1 MSEPIQPRV
10 LPAKSKKEKK
20 DRIAVVKK
28 ILVALYKSRRGA
40 YRSLLPT
47 TARGDLQQANLKAFL
62 ERDENAGLVNRIY
75 GLTIGDGRFRSVEE
89 VVADLDPATIPTI
102 FEPRVSEAERR
113 RQEGI
118 RESARQQE
126 RELEKID
133 RERTER
139 LQAELTTERLG
150 EVRESIQ
157 EMEERDIRQ
166 TQEIEEL
173 ERQMLEQFRKE
184 REGKSKKAQAKR
196 KKQREAAARAR
207 EEAIRK
213 QQEQVEIERIK
224 IEEELRK
231 KEEEKK
237 KQSIKKQLKEIEER
251 QRELDAE
258 IARRDPRR
266 QAELGKKIEEAAVSS
281 SSVPSIVSSIAS
293 RLIPT
298 SAELPAV
305 PPADLPVIET
315 APAVEVA
322 SLFTPEERQAVRET
336 GLPINPSTENAANVP
351 ADPVANQR
359 QEAQTLTL
367 PITRSQPPSIP
378 RIPPLRIPQLD
389 DQSIRLIL
397 NRVKNEQARNIAEG
411 VLKGQIDPSS
421 IQNNVIRGILRA
433 TDASGLTET
442 AVMGIIRYIKNKLG
456 ERRYKQFL
464 IEGGYRATL
473 PELTAE
479 ERQEAERIR
488 AEEEEA
494 EGMRIIDL
502 DALEQFRNI
511 GTPPEILERIIHL
524 AEGENENMEAVASRV
539 FADVSDRVIRQ
550 SILNNVDNTLA
561 YQYLDDVRAT
571 ILGLVPS
578 IMPITQ
584 DSVEAAITQHQE
596 KIASVAR
603 EEVSAQAR
611 ELEASGLEGGAYGAI
626 GGVVSSGLSGGMT
639 GLAGRIMPGGGF
651 GTAAGAV
658 GGMLGGQV
666 GKRVGGAEGKRAG
679 QIAGGVI
686 GGVVAGRYIGKQ
698 RAQVQE
704 VPVEIP
710 DQVVQQEEPLKSGS
724 GKGTLRPKFI
734 IPSASIL
741 DKTENEIQADLDEFS
756 AFDYVIPTSEGTE
769 GNISNNPLKRQA
781 YIQNEL
787 ILNGGGIDIPSQW
800 GEEPMTSVEEQKEQM
815 IGDKLSPI
823 PELKMGVVDEDIS
836 VGFYTEKVQPNLWNA
851 GSIKLDP
858 YYRNYTRVSD
868 LNDNIVR
875 SDLYGWQY

>member
-20 DRIAVVKK
+20 ERIAVVKK
-28 ILVALYKSRRGA
+28 ILVALYKYRRGA

-47 TARGDLQQANLKAFL
+47 TARDDIQQANLKAFL
-62 ERDENAGLVNRIY
+62 ESDENAGLVDRIY
-75 GLTIGDGRFRSVEE
+75 GLTIGQGRFRSVDE

-102 FEPRVSEAERR
+102 FEPRVSEAERQR
-113 RQEGI
+113 RQSI
-118 RESARQQE
+118 RETARLQE
-126 RELEKID
+126 QELEKID
-133 RERTER
+133 RERAER
-139 LQAELTTERLG
+139 GRAELIAERD
-150 EVRESIQ
+150 REIREGIQ

-184 REGKSKKAQAKR
+184 REGKSKKAQARR

-251 QRELDAE
+251 QKELDAE

-266 QAELGKKIEEAAVSS
+266 QAVPPAEPPAVSS
-281 SSVPSIVSSIAS
+281 SSI
-293 RLIPT
+293 
-298 SAELPAV
+298 PAV
-305 PPADLPVIET
+305 PAELPVIET
-315 APAVEVA
+315 APPVEVS
-322 SLFTPEERQAVRET
+322 SLFTPEERQAIRET
-336 GLPINPSTENAANVP
+336 GLAINPSTENAANVP

-367 PITRSQPPSIP
+367 PITRSQAPSIP
-378 RIPPLRIPQLD
+378 RIPPLRLPQLD

-397 NRVKNEQARNIAEG
+397 NRVENQQARNIAEG
-411 VLKGQIDPSS
+411 LLKGQVDPSS
-421 IQNNVIRGILRA
+421 IENNVIRGIIRA
-433 TDASGLTET
+433 TGFSGLTET
-442 AVMGIIRYIKNKLG
+442 AVMGIIRYIRNKLG
-456 ERRYKQFL
+456 ERRYNQL
-464 IEGGYRATL
+464 LREGGYKATL
-473 PELTAE
+473 PELSAE

-494 EGMRIIDL
+494 EGVRIIDL

-550 SILNNVDNTLA
+550 SILNNIDTNLA

-603 EEVSAQAR
+603 EETIASAR
-611 ELEASGLEGGAYGAI
+611 EREISALEGGARGAI
-626 GGVVSSGLSGGMT
+626 GGAVSSGLSGGMIDLS
-639 GLAGRIMPGGGF
+639 GRVLAGTGYGLLGGG
-651 GTAAGAV
+651 V
-658 GGMLGGQV
+658 GGMLAGEI
-666 GKRVGGAEGKRAG
+666 GKQVGGAEGRKVG

-698 RAQVQE
+698 RTQVQE
-704 VPVEIP
+704 MPVEIP

-800 GEEPMTSVEEQKEQM
+800 GEEPMISVEEQKEQM

>member
-1 MSEPIQPRV
+1 MSEPIQPRIK
-10 LPAKSKKEKK
+10 PAKTKKEKK
-20 DRIAVVKK
+20 ERIAVVKK
-28 ILVALYKSRRGA
+28 ILVELYKRRRGA

-47 TARGDLQQANLKAFL
+47 TARGDIQQANLKAFL
-62 ERDENAGLVNRIY
+62 EDDQNAGLVDRIY
-75 GLTIGDGRFRSVEE
+75 GLTIGQGRFRSVDE
-89 VVADLDPATIPTI
+89 VVADLDPITIPTI
-102 FEPRVSEAERR
+102 FEPRVSEAERER
-113 RQEGI
+113 RQGI
-118 RESARQQE
+118 RETARLQE
-126 RELEKID
+126 KELEKID

-139 LQAELTTERLG
+139 IRAEMREERAA
-150 EVRESIQ
+150 EIRENIQ
-157 EMEERDIRQ
+157 EMEERDI
-166 TQEIEEL
+166 ELEEM
-173 ERQMLEQFRKE
+173 ERQMMEQFRIA
-184 REGKSKKAQAKR
+184 REGKSKKAQARR
-196 KKQREAAARAR
+196 KKQREAAKRAR

-231 KEEEKK
+231 KKEEEK
-237 KQSIKKQLKEIEER
+237 KQSIKKQLKEIEKR
-251 QRELDAE
+251 QKELDAE

-266 QAELGKKIEEAAVSS
+266 QAELGKKIEETAVSS
-281 SSVPSIVSSIAS
+281 SSVPSVVSSIAS
-293 RLIPT
+293 RLVPRRPQP
-298 SAELPAV
+298 AESPAE
-305 PPADLPVIET
+305 LPVIET
-315 APAVEVA
+315 APAPEVA
-322 SLFTPEERQAVRET
+322 SLFTPEERQAIRET
-336 GLPINPSTENAANVP
+336 GLAINPSTENTANVP

-367 PITRSQPPSIP
+367 PITRPEPPSIP
-378 RIPPLRIPQLD
+378 RIPPIRIPQLD
-389 DQSIRLIL
+389 DQSIRLVL
-397 NRVKNEQARNIAEG
+397 NRVENAQARNIAEG
-411 VLKGQIDPSS
+411 ILKGQVDPSS
-421 IQNNVIRGILRA
+421 IQNDVIRAILRA
-433 TDASGLTET
+433 IGFSGLTET
-442 AVMGIIRYIKNKLG
+442 AVMGIIRYIKSKLG
-456 ERRYKQFL
+456 QRRYKQLL
-464 IEGGYRATL
+464 IEGGYKATL
-473 PELTAE
+473 PELSAE
-479 ERQEAERIR
+479 ERQQAERIR

-494 EGMRIIDL
+494 EAMRIIDL

-511 GTPPEILERIIHL
+511 GTPQEILERIIHL
-524 AEGENENMEAVASRV
+524 AEGENENMDAVASRV

-550 SILNNVDNTLA
+550 SILNNIDHTMA
-561 YQYLDDVRAT
+561 FQYLDDIRAT

-584 DSVEAAITQHQE
+584 DSVEAAMTQHQE

-611 ELEASGLEGGAYGAI
+611 EREISALEGGASGAI
-626 GGVVSSGLSGGMT
+626 GGAVSSGLSGGMT
-639 GLAGRIMPGGGF
+639 GLAGRVISGGGY
-651 GTAAGAV
+651 GGAAGAV
-658 GGMLGGQV
+658 GGMIGGQV

-686 GGVVAGRYIGKQ
+686 GGIAAGRYIGKQ
-698 RAQVQE
+698 SVQVQE
-704 VPVEIP
+704 MPVEIP

-800 GEEPMTSVEEQKEQM
+800 GEEPMISVEEQKEQM

-858 YYRNYTRVSD
+858 YYRNYTRVTD

>member
-1 MSEPIQPRV
+1 MSEPIQPRIK
-10 LPAKSKKEKK
+10 PAKSKQEKK

-28 ILVALYKSRRGA
+28 ILVALYKYRRGD

-47 TARGDLQQANLKAFL
+47 TTRDDIQQANLKAFL
-62 ERDENAGLVNRIY
+62 ESDENAGLVDRIY
-75 GLTIGDGRFRSVEE
+75 GLTIGDGRYRSVDE
-89 VVADLDPATIPTI
+89 VIADLDPATIPTI
-102 FEPRVSEAERR
+102 FEPRVSEAERQR
-113 RQEGI
+113 RQSI
-118 RESARQQE
+118 RETARLQE
-126 RELEKID
+126 QEMVKRD
-133 RERTER
+133 RERTKR
-139 LQAELTTERLG
+139 LQAELTAERIG
-150 EVRESIQ
+150 EIEEGIQ
-157 EMEERDIRQ
+157 EMEQRDIEL
-166 TQEIEEL
+166 QEM
-173 ERQMLEQFRKE
+173 ERQMFEQFRTL
-184 REGKSKKAQAKR
+184 REGKSKKAQARR
-196 KKQREAAARAR
+196 KKQREAAARER

-231 KEEEKK
+231 KKEEEK

-251 QRELDAE
+251 QKELDAE
-258 IARRDPRR
+258 VARRDPRR
-266 QAELGKKIEEAAVSS
+266 QAEPPAVSS
-281 SSVPSIVSSIAS
+281 SSIPAVP
-293 RLIPT
+293 
-298 SAELPAV
+298 AELPVIETA
-305 PPADLPVIET
+305 PPVELPVIET

-322 SLFTPEERQAVRET
+322 SLFTPEERQAIRET
-336 GLPINPSTENAANVP
+336 GLAINPSTENAANVP

-378 RIPPLRIPQLD
+378 RMPPLRLPQLD

-397 NRVKNEQARNIAEG
+397 NRVENAQARNIAEG
-411 VLKGQIDPSS
+411 VLKGQVDPSS

-433 TDASGLTET
+433 IGFSGLTET
-442 AVMGIIRYIKNKLG
+442 ALLGFIRYIESKLG
-456 ERRYKQFL
+456 TRRYKQLL

-502 DALEQFRNI
+502 DVLEQFRNI

-524 AEGENENMEAVASRV
+524 AEGENENMEAIASRV

-550 SILNNVDNTLA
+550 SILNNIDTTLA
-561 YQYLDDVRAT
+561 FQYLDDVRAT

-603 EEVSAQAR
+603 EETTAQTREYEGSA
-611 ELEASGLEGGAYGAI
+611 LEGGASGAI
-626 GGVVSSGLSGGMT
+626 GGAVSSGLSGGMIDV
-639 GLAGRIMPGGGF
+639 GGRVFAGAGYGG
-651 GTAAGAV
+651 AAGAAGGIV
-658 GGMLGGQV
+658 GGQI
-666 GKRVGGAEGKRAG
+666 GKRVGGAEGKRVG

-698 RAQVQE
+698 RTQVQE
-704 VPVEIP
+704 MPVEIP

-800 GEEPMTSVEEQKEQM
+800 GEEPMISVEEQKEQM

-858 YYRNYTRVSD
+858 LYYGFTRATD
-868 LNDNIVR
+868 LNDNVVK
-875 SDLYGWQY
+875 SSLYGYQY

>member
-28 ILVALYKSRRGA
+28 ILVALYKYRRGA

-47 TARGDLQQANLKAFL
+47 TARDDIQQANLKAFL
-62 ERDENAGLVNRIY
+62 ESDENAGLVDRIY
-75 GLTIGDGRFRSVEE
+75 GLTIGQGRFRSVDE

-102 FEPRVSEAERR
+102 FEPRVSEAERQR
-113 RQEGI
+113 RQSI
-118 RESARQQE
+118 RETARLQE
-126 RELEKID
+126 QELEKID

-139 LQAELTTERLG
+139 LQAELTAERA
-150 EVRESIQ
+150 REIEEGIQ

-184 REGKSKKAQAKR
+184 REGKSKKAQARR

-237 KQSIKKQLKEIEER
+237 KQSIKKQLKEIEKR
-251 QRELDAE
+251 QAELDAE

-266 QAELGKKIEEAAVSS
+266 QAVPPAVPPAVPLAEPPAVSS
-281 SSVPSIVSSIAS
+281 SSI
-293 RLIPT
+293 
-298 SAELPAV
+298 PAV
-305 PPADLPVIET
+305 PAELPVIET
-315 APAVEVA
+315 A

-336 GLPINPSTENAANVP
+336 GLPINPSTENSANVP

-378 RIPPLRIPQLD
+378 RMPPLRIPQLD

-397 NRVKNEQARNIAEG
+397 ERVQNQQARNIAEG
-411 VLKGQIDPSS
+411 VLKGQVDPSS

-433 TDASGLTET
+433 TGSSPLTET
-442 AVMGIIRYIKNKLG
+442 AVMGIIRYIKSKLG
-456 ERRYKQFL
+456 DRRYKQLL

-473 PELTAE
+473 PELSAE

-502 DALEQFRNI
+502 DALEQFRNV

-550 SILNNVDNTLA
+550 SILNNIDPTLA
-561 YQYLDDVRAT
+561 FQYLDDVRAT

-578 IMPITQ
+578 IIPITQ

-603 EEVSAQAR
+603 EETIASAR
-611 ELEASGLEGGAYGAI
+611 ETEISAMEGGASGAI
-626 GGVVSSGLSGGMT
+626 GGAVSSGLSGGMT
-639 GLAGRIMPGGGF
+639 GLAGRVISGGGY
-651 GTAAGAV
+651 GGAAGAV
-658 GGMLGGQV
+658 GGMIGGQV
-666 GKRVGGAEGKRAG
+666 GKKVGGAEGKRAG

-698 RAQVQE
+698 TAQVQE
-704 VPVEIP
+704 MPVEIP

-800 GEEPMTSVEEQKEQM
+800 GEEPMISVEEQKEQM